1 MLRSIKARL
10 QRIERLLPGSI
21 KVLLDA
27 GTTATLPPRAGIA
40 LLVGVL
46 AEGRTGI
53 TPAIVAKHADVIDR
67 IAPVQGSGDKGGSLL
82 PLIRVLREGI
92 REQREE
98 HRDCEETT

>member
-1 MLRSIKARL
+1 MPRGIKGRI
-10 QRIERLLPGSI
+10 RKIERLLPGPI
-21 KVLLDA
+21 AALLDD

-53 TPAIVAKHADVIDR
+53 APAIVAKHGDVIDR